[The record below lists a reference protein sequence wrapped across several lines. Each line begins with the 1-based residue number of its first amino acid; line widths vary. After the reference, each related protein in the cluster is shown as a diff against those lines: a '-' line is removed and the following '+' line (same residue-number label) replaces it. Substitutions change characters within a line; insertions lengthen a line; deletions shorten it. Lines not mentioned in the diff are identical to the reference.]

1 MTFQYKIHID
11 CFAQSP
17 KHAGQLAKFT
27 SHMYKC
33 LAAEE
38 KAKWEAHASQD
49 KSRFEAEMASYVP
62 PPGYDQ
68 AGNLMEDHRRVI
80 NKKYQKKA
88 KDPEQPKVR
97 TALVRLQSLFGVSG

>member
-1 MTFQYKIHID
+1 MLNL
-11 CFAQSP
+11 P

-27 SHMYKC
+27 SHMYKS
-33 LAAEE
+33 LPDEE

-49 KSRFEAEMASYVP
+49 KARFEAEMASYVP

-68 AGNLMEDHRRVI
+68 AGNLMEDHRRAM
-80 NKKYQKKA
+80 NKKYQKKS

-97 TALVRLQSLFGVSG
+97 AVLVLLKFLFGASG